1 MSMAQVDAGMALN
14 TSHLQSVEAAI
25 KAVHDHFPG
34 IANSQPLG
42 VGHGLV
48 THLKIGSTV
57 KGSMFVFFDIPV

>member
-25 KAVHDHFPG
+25 QAIHDHFPG
-34 IANSQPLG
+34 IASSQPLG

-48 THLKIGSTV
+48 THLKIRSMV
-57 KGSMFVFFDIPV
+57 KGSIFFDIPV